1 MQSSPRWCQSC
12 SLYLNIPFSVPS
24 LFATHFLCPHLL
36 HNTHLT
42 TSFPIAPSSATTI
55 PNLSVLIPLPVS
67 FVVLVMQLPWCLVR
81 YYSPKGLQTPPQL
94 SVKLG
99 LLFHF
104 SQNSPFTTCETQ
116 PSCMVLSVT
125 LVIFSLSYQSCS
137 ALSHVM
143 SSNFPH
149 LVPSPNLR
157 PGLSQ

>member
-1 MQSSPRWCQSC
+1 MV
-12 SLYLNIPFSVPS
+12 LILNVPFSFPS
-24 LFATHFLCPHLL
+24 LFTTYFLCPGLL
-36 HNTHLT
+36 YNTHLI
-42 TSFPIAPSSATTI
+42 TSFPTAPTFATSI
-55 PNLSVLIPLPVS
+55 PNLWVLLPLPV
-67 FVVLVMQLPWCLVR
+67 FVVVLVMQLPWCLVR
-81 YYSPKGLQTPPQL
+81 CCTTKVCRTLPWL

-116 PSCMVLSVT
+116 PSCMVLSAT

-149 LVPSPNLR
+149 LVPPPNIR
-157 PGLSQ
+157 PGLTQWPSFLI